1 MVPQLEIVQ
10 AISSL
15 PLSFDKSVGT
25 VREEKRIHVGEHL
38 FPLATLDKGIYRA
51 VNTERDLR
59 ARNGKVVLAKM
70 ARGPVV
76 KDARHPVRSF
86 SNRGNYLP
94 IEEDRTRL

>member
-51 VNTERDLR
+51 VNTERF
-59 ARNGKVVLAKM
+59 AREKWQGGTRKNGTWAGSK
-70 ARGPVV
+70 
-76 KDARHPVRSF
+76 RHPVRSF